1 MNTGQPQRRGSF
13 SSPRIEKDSRQ
24 KNTEK
29 SAGQDARTGSPRRVP
44 GPVEA
49 PARSVFIVEDPKE
62 EFVSGPL
69 RCVAERLGYS
79 VAGECADAA
88 EAVTCLGDLNVG
100 VVLTRHPDPVL
111 LQAAPSIVLSDSN
124 MASLAGL
131 HDAFQAQAA
140 GYIVSPKTA
149 SCDICLSAAIEMV
162 LNQTREIARLKEEL
176 AEAQEALAARKTI
189 ERTKGIIM
197 AREGLTE
204 NEAYA
209 RLRRL
214 SMDERMSMKDLC
226 ETLLQAWEEETDRA
240 EEGAVSSG
248 RMQNRGRSREPSPSQ
263 RKS

>member
-13 SSPRIEKDSRQ
+13 SFPPAEKESRQ
-24 KNTEK
+24 TNTDK
-29 SAGQDARTGSPRRVP
+29 SAGQAASAGAPQNVP
-44 GPVEA
+44 ASADVP
-49 PARSVFIVEDPKE
+49 PKTVFIVEDPGQ
-62 EFVSGPL
+62 EFASGPL

-79 VAGECADAA
+79 VAGECSDPA
-88 EAVTCLGDLNVG
+88 EAVTCLGNLGVG
-100 VVLTRHPDPVL
+100 VVLTRPPDPVL

-131 HDAFQAQAA
+131 HDAFEAHAA
-140 GYIVSPKTA
+140 GYLVSPKTP

-162 LNQTREIARLKEEL
+162 LNQTREIARLRKEL
-176 AEAQEALAARKTI
+176 SEAQEALAARKTI

-197 AREGLTE
+197 EREGLTE

-226 ETLLQAWEEETDRA
+226 ETLLQAWEEETDGEEKREAGPGGAKIRDRNRA
-240 EEGAVSSG
+240 
-248 RMQNRGRSREPSPSQ
+248 SPSRQ
-263 RKS
+263 

>member
-13 SSPRIEKDSRQ
+13 SSPPTEKESRQ
-24 KNTEK
+24 PNTKK
-29 SAGQDARTGSPRRVP
+29 SAGQVVRAGTARNVP
-44 GPVEA
+44 ASAVVPS
-49 PARSVFIVEDPKE
+49 RSVFIVEDPGQ
-62 EFVSGPL
+62 EFASGPL

-79 VAGECADAA
+79 VAGECSDPA
-88 EAVTCLGDLNVG
+88 EAVACLGDLGVG

-140 GYIVSPKTA
+140 GYLVSPKSP

-162 LNQTREIARLKEEL
+162 LNQTREIARLRKEL
-176 AEAQEALAARKTI
+176 AEAQEALAARKTV
-189 ERTKGIIM
+189 ERAKGIVM
-197 AREGLTE
+197 EREGLTE

-226 ETLLQAWEEETDRA
+226 ETLLQAWEAETDR
-240 EEGAVSSG
+240 
-248 RMQNRGRSREPSPSQ
+248 
-263 RKS
+263 

>member
-1 MNTGQPQRRGSF
+1 MMNTGRPQRRGSF

-24 KNTEK
+24 TNTEK
-29 SAGQDARTGSPRRVP
+29 PSGQAARTGLPRHAASS
-44 GPVEA
+44 GEA
-49 PARSVFIVEDPKE
+49 PPRSVFIVEDPKE
-62 EFVSGPL
+62 ESVSGPL

-79 VAGECADAA
+79 VAGECSNPA
-88 EAVTCLGDLNVG
+88 EAVTSLVGLDVG

-140 GYIVSPKTA
+140 GYLVSPKSP

-162 LNQTREIARLKEEL
+162 LNQTREIARLRKEL

-189 ERTKGIIM
+189 ERTKGIM
-197 AREGLTE
+197 MEREGLTE
-204 NEAYA
+204 NEAFA

-226 ETLLQAWEEETDRA
+226 GTLLQAWEAETDRA
-240 EEGAVSSG
+240 EEPASG
-248 RMQNRGRSREPSPSQ
+248 GRPQSRDRSGGPSPRQ